1 MDTMQHLTT
10 ASPMARLA
18 RALATPVRE
27 DWTIEGPLDGK
38 LVTMRHRDDVAIK
51 IDRGT
56 RKHRACRMFV
66 EVEVLHSGAILGS
79 FRQTAPEVIRT
90 WAPFGYL
97 PLVPRLPKERDG
109 MRDVIV
115 QALDHAVG
123 AAASRR
129 LAAIRARLAID
140 VAPFRDGRP
149 DPQGIG
155 WHLAMD
161 TGEIYGPR
169 QTLTIAETPALEA
182 LRTAAKGLCVLRHG
196 KMEPI
201 PHIHIPELDS
211 AHARAAA
218 AAAAAEAGLAEPL
231 YLTSA

>member
-1 MDTMQHLTT
+1 MDAMPHITT

-18 RALATPVRE
+18 RALAAPVAE
-27 DWTIEGPLDGK
+27 DWTLEGPLDGK
-38 LVTMRHRDDVAIK
+38 LVTLRHRDDVAIQ

-56 RKHRACRMFV
+56 RERRACRMFV
-66 EVEVLHSGAILGS
+66 EVEVLHSGPALGG
-79 FRQTAPEVIRT
+79 FRQTTPEVIRT
-90 WAPFGYL
+90 SAPFGYL
-97 PLVPRLPKERDG
+97 PLAPRLPKDRDA
-109 MRDVIV
+109 MRDALV

-129 LAAIRARLAID
+129 LAAIRARLALD

-149 DPQGIG
+149 DPHDIG
-155 WHLAMD
+155 YHLAMD

-182 LRTAAKGLCVLRHG
+182 LQMAIQGLCVLRHG
-196 KMEPI
+196 KMEAI
-201 PHIHIPELDS
+201 PHIDIPELGT

-231 YLTSA
+231 SLTSA